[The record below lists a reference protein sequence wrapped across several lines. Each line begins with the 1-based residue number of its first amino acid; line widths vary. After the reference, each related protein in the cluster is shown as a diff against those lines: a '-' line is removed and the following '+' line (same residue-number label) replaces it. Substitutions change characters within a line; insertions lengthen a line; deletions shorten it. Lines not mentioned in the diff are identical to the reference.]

1 MRNVTKTENEPGER
15 ADVSR
20 EDGMSGAPLD
30 LLAVGCHP
38 DDVELICGGTMRRAA
53 DHGHRTG
60 ILDLTRGE
68 MGSRGTPELRA
79 AEAERAGA
87 ILGVAVR
94 ENLGLPDAR
103 LANDD
108 ESRGRTVRAL
118 RRFRPDT
125 VILPWVRGR
134 HPDHRIGSEMVRDAC
149 FLAGLARYG
158 EGEPHRPRKLL
169 YAVSFR
175 EDVARPTFVVDI
187 SQQFDRKLEAI
198 RCYASQ
204 FDDVTQAGEAF
215 PTGQPLYELI
225 ETQNRHYGSLIRR
238 AYGEPFVT
246 EETMAVDDVVGL
258 GVSSF

>member
-1 MRNVTKTENEPGER
+1 MNGET
-15 ADVSR
+15 
-20 EDGMSGAPLD
+20 LD

-38 DDVELICGGTMRRAA
+38 DDVELTCGGTIRRAA
-53 DHGHRTG
+53 DRGHRTG

-79 AEAERAGA
+79 EEAERAA
-87 ILGVAVR
+87 DILGVAVR
-94 ENLGLPDAR
+94 ENLELPDAR
-103 LANDD
+103 LTNDAG
-108 ESRGRTVRAL
+108 SRERAVRAL
-118 RRFRPDT
+118 RRLRPDT

-134 HPDHRIGSEMVRDAC
+134 HPDHRIGSELMRDAC
-149 FLAGLARYG
+149 FLAGLSRYG

-187 SQQFDRKLEAI
+187 GEQFERKMEAI

-204 FDDVTQAGEAF
+204 FDGVAQAGEAF
-215 PTGQPLYELI
+215 PTGQPLYALI

-246 EETMAVDDVVGL
+246 QETMAVDDVVGL
-258 GVSSF
+258 AVASF